1 MKKIPL
7 VGAVSFL
14 LIVLLLISGCTST
27 APQAPLPTP
36 AVVTTPIVT
45 TVTPTPVPYPNA
57 LKLDQQA
64 PFGTGD
70 KTGEATVYRT
80 AVMQNYTWT
89 SPSLN
94 SPREQAEAG
103 SPLGTQRGYNT
114 ATPGTGNVFLFVFV
128 KAASTGSNAVYAP
141 SPQQCVVS
149 IDGKSYAYQTVASSD
164 VTISGIRQ
172 QQYDY
177 LLGNGGTGG
186 YIQSGTSNAI
196 DGYLIYEVPAPVL
209 AEKTYLLCNLDPK
222 TQAIWKL
229 G

>member
-1 MKKIPL
+1 MKTIPL
-7 VGAVSFL
+7 VGAVSVL
-14 LIVLLLISGCTST
+14 LIVLLLASGCTST

-36 AVVTTPIVT
+36 AVVTTPIPVP
-45 TVTPTPVPYPNA
+45 PTSVPYPDA

-64 PFGTGD
+64 TFGTGD
-70 KTGEATVYRT
+70 MTGQATVYRSD
-80 AVMQNYTWT
+80 VKQNYTWN
-89 SPSLN
+89 SPSWN
-94 SPREQAEAG
+94 SPREQAASG
-103 SPLGTQRGYNT
+103 PLLGEQKGYNT
-114 ATPGTGNVFLFVFV
+114 ATPGPGNAFLFVFI
-128 KAASTGSNAVYAP
+128 KAASTGSSAAYAP

-149 IDGKSYAYQTVASSD
+149 IDGKTYAYQSVASAD

-186 YIQSGTSNAI
+186 YIQPGASNAI
-196 DGYLIYEVPAPVL
+196 DGYLIYEVPSPVL

-222 TQAIWKL
+222 TPAVWNL